1 MMDQPSFSAGRSLIL
16 GRHLFMLLLKNSE
29 TFDAFLDSNPD
40 KYTNL
45 EFHLTEHQ
53 KIEDYGCIDTA
64 QKF

>member
-1 MMDQPSFSAGRSLIL
+1 MMNQPSFSAGRSLIIDT
-16 GRHLFMLLLKNSE
+16 HLLMLLLKNSE
-29 TFDAFLDSNPD
+29 KFEAFLESNPD

-45 EFHLTEHQ
+45 EFQLTEHQ